1 MENKISRWAVIVLAA
16 TCMLLLG
23 ACSHPY
29 MYPYDKDRPY
39 DPNFTSDQLAD
50 QIPNWEGEA
59 LRKRACSVPK
69 AERYSWMRDQDCG
82 D

>member
-1 MENKISRWAVIVLAA
+1 MASKISSWTVIILVGLI
-16 TCMLLLG
+16 LG
-23 ACSHPY
+23 GCAG
-29 MYPYDKDRPY
+29 YPKDRPY
-39 DPNFTSDQLAD
+39 DPKFEQGERLFD

-69 AERYSWMRDQDCG
+69 QERYSWMRNQDCG

>member
-1 MENKISRWAVIVLAA
+1 
-16 TCMLLLG
+16 
-23 ACSHPY
+23 

-39 DPNFTSDQLAD
+39 DPNFTSAQLMD

-59 LRKRACSVPK
+59 LRKRACGTPK

>member
-1 MENKISRWAVIVLAA
+1 MENTISRWAVIVLVGC
-16 TCMLLLG
+16 TLG
-23 ACSHPY
+23 GCV
-29 MYPYDKDRPY
+29 YPYDKDRPY
-39 DPNFTSDQLAD
+39 DPNFTSNQLID

>member
-1 MENKISRWAVIVLAA
+1 MENTISRWAV
-16 TCMLLLG
+16 TLLVACTLG
-23 ACSHPY
+23 GCV
-29 MYPYDKDRPY
+29 YPYDKDRPY
-39 DPNFTSDQLAD
+39 DPNFTSEQLTD

-59 LRKRACSVPK
+59 LRKRACSMPK

>member
-1 MENKISRWAVIVLAA
+1 MASKISSWAVALVCLAVLQG
-16 TCMLLLG
+16 CVG
-23 ACSHPY
+23 
-29 MYPYDKDRPY
+29 YPKDRPY
-39 DPNFTSDQLAD
+39 DPNFDRGEQLID

-69 AERYSWMRDQDCG
+69 QDRYSWMRNVDCG